1 MKLRIQIKEI
11 DFCDVIL
18 KTMPVL
24 QEKAPHDGSAISKI
38 ISVVT
43 QLPHE
48 VIRTM
53 LEAVSQE
60 DKCEIVALL
69 VGENK
74 EKLHQALSQLL
85 KKNEI
90 DVFLDEVNLN
100 NDLMLSVGISNLNYA
115 ALAAK
120 YLPFVRDGLII
131 GENPAMEMLH
141 AVLKL
146 PGMLLYGA
154 LAKIPQEKK
163 DEAVAYL
170 INKNKDRI
178 IAKLEDMIAN
188 QNIHIQLDDLKVEV

>member
-18 KTMPVL
+18 KAMPVL
-24 QEKAPHDGSAISKI
+24 QEKASNDGSAISKI
-38 ISVVT
+38 VSVVT

-53 LEAVSQE
+53 VEAVSQE

-69 VGENK
+69 VCDNK

-90 DVFLDEVNLN
+90 DVSLDEVSLS
-100 NDLMLSVGISNLNYA
+100 NDLALNIEVSNLNYA

-120 YLPFVRDGLII
+120 YLPLIRDGLII

-154 LAKIPQEKK
+154 LARIPQNKK

-178 IAKLEDMIAN
+178 IAKLEEMMVN
-188 QNIHIQLDDLKVEV
+188 QDIHIRLGDLNVEV

>member
-1 MKLRIQIKEI
+1 MKLSVQIKEI

-18 KTMPVL
+18 KAMPVL
-24 QEKAPHDGSAISKI
+24 QEKAPNDGSAIAKI
-38 ISVVT
+38 ISVVV

-69 VGENK
+69 VRENK
-74 EKLHQALSQLL
+74 AKLHQALSQLL

-90 DVFLDEVNLN
+90 DASLDEVSLS
-100 NDLMLSVGISNLNYA
+100 NDLSLNIGVSNLNYA
-115 ALAAK
+115 ALAEK
-120 YLPFVRDGLII
+120 YLPLMRNSVII
-131 GENPAMEMLH
+131 SENPITDMVAAL
-141 AVLKL
+141 LKL
-146 PGMLLYGA
+146 PSMLLYGA
-154 LAKIPQEKK
+154 LNKIPQTKK

-178 IAKLEDMIAN
+178 VAKLEEMMVN
-188 QNIHIQLDDLKVEV
+188 QDIHIRLDDLEVEV

>member
-18 KTMPVL
+18 KAMPVL
-24 QEKAPHDGSAISKI
+24 QEKASNDGSAISKI
-38 ISVVT
+38 VSVVT

-69 VGENK
+69 VRDNK

-90 DVFLDEVNLN
+90 DVSLDE
-100 NDLMLSVGISNLNYA
+100 MSLSEELELRVTVGNLNYA
-115 ALAAK
+115 ALVAK
-120 YLPFVRDGLII
+120 YLPAIREGLMNQD
-131 GENPAMEMLH
+131 NPVTAML
-141 AVLKL
+141 AALLKL
-146 PGMLLYGA
+146 PGALLYDT
-154 LAKIPQEKK
+154 LAKNPAGEKG
-163 DEAVAYL
+163 
-170 INKNKDRI
+170 
-178 IAKLEDMIAN
+178 
-188 QNIHIQLDDLKVEV
+188 

>member
-18 KTMPVL
+18 KAMPVL
-24 QEKAPHDGSAISKI
+24 QEKAPNDGSAISKI

-48 VIRTM
+48 VIRSM

-69 VGENK
+69 VRDNK

-90 DVFLDEVNLN
+90 DVSLDEVSLS
-100 NDLMLSVGISNLNYA
+100 NDLTLNIGVSNLNYA
-115 ALAAK
+115 ALTAK
-120 YLPFVRDGLII
+120 YLPLVRDGIII

-154 LAKIPQEKK
+154 LAKIPQNKK

-188 QNIHIQLDDLKVEV
+188 QDIHIRLDDLKVEV

>member
-18 KTMPVL
+18 KAMPVL
-24 QEKAPHDGSAISKI
+24 QEKAPHNGSAISKI

-69 VGENK
+69 VRENK
-74 EKLHQALSQLL
+74 EKLCQALSQLL

-90 DVFLDEVNLN
+90 DVSLDEVSLS
-100 NDLMLSVGISNLNYA
+100 NDLALNIEVSNLNYA
-115 ALAAK
+115 ALAVK
-120 YLPFVRDGLII
+120 YLPLVRDGLII

-154 LAKIPQEKK
+154 LAKIPQNKK

-170 INKNKDRI
+170 INKNKDKI
-178 IAKLEDMIAN
+178 IAKLEEKMAN
-188 QNIHIQLDDLKVEV
+188 QDIHIRLGDLNVEV

>member
-1 MKLRIQIKEI
+1 MTLRIQIKEI
-11 DFCDVIL
+11 DFCNVIL
-18 KTMPVL
+18 KAMPAL
-24 QEKAPHDGSAISKI
+24 QENAPDDGSAISKI

-43 QLPHE
+43 QLPQE
-48 VIRTM
+48 VIQTM

-69 VGENK
+69 VRDNK
-74 EKLHQALSQLL
+74 EKLHQTLSQLL

-90 DVFLDEVNLN
+90 DVALDEVSLS
-100 NDLMLSVGISNLNYA
+100 NDLALNIGVSNLNYA

-146 PGMLLYGA
+146 PGILLYGA
-154 LAKIPQEKK
+154 LAKIPQDKK

-178 IAKLEDMIAN
+178 IAKLEDMLAN
-188 QNIHIQLDDLKVEV
+188 QDIHIRLGDLKVEV

>member
-18 KTMPVL
+18 KAIPVL
-24 QEKAPHDGSAISKI
+24 QEKAPNDGSAIAKI
-38 ISVVT
+38 ISVVV

-69 VGENK
+69 VRENK
-74 EKLHQALSQLL
+74 EKLHHALSQLL
-85 KKNEI
+85 KQNDI
-90 DVFLDEVNLN
+90 DVSLDEVSLSNNLV
-100 NDLMLSVGISNLNYA
+100 LTIAVSNLNYP

-120 YLPFVRDGLII
+120 YLPSIRDSLIM
-131 GENPAMEMLH
+131 GENPAMETLS

-146 PGMLLYGA
+146 PGKLLYGA
-154 LAKIPQEKK
+154 LAKIPQSKK
-163 DEAVAYL
+163 DEAIAYL
-170 INKNKDRI
+170 INKNKERI
-178 IAKLEDMIAN
+178 VAKLEEMIAN
-188 QNIHIQLDDLKVEV
+188 QDIHIRLADLKAEV

>member
-11 DFCDVIL
+11 DFCDVIS
-18 KTMPVL
+18 KAMPVL
-24 QEKAPHDGSAISKI
+24 QEKAANDGSVISKI

-48 VIRTM
+48 VIQTM

-74 EKLHQALSQLL
+74 EKLRQALSQLL

-90 DVFLDEVNLN
+90 DVSLDEVNLS
-100 NDLMLSVGISNLNYA
+100 NDLVLAVGISNLNYA

-154 LAKIPQEKK
+154 LAKIPQDKK

-170 INKNKDRI
+170 VNKNKDKI
-178 IAKLEDMIAN
+178 IAKIEDMLVK
-188 QNIHIQLDDLKVEV
+188 QDIHIRLADLKVEV

>member
-11 DFCDVIL
+11 DFYDVVL
-18 KTMPVL
+18 KAMPVL
-24 QEKAPHDGSAISKI
+24 QEKAAHNGSAISKI

-100 NDLMLSVGISNLNYA
+100 NDLVLSVGISNLNYA

-188 QNIHIQLDDLKVEV
+188 QDIHIQLDDLKVEV

>member
-18 KTMPVL
+18 KTIPVL
-24 QEKAPHDGSAISKI
+24 QEKAPNDGSAISKI

-48 VIRTM
+48 VIHTM

-69 VGENK
+69 VRENK

-90 DVFLDEVNLN
+90 DVSLDEVSLS
-100 NDLMLSVGISNLNYA
+100 NDLALNIEVSNLNYA

-120 YLPFVRDGLII
+120 FLPLVRDGLII
-131 GENPAMEMLH
+131 GENPAVEMLH

-154 LAKIPQEKK
+154 LAKIPQNKK

-178 IAKLEDMIAN
+178 IAKLEEMMAN
-188 QNIHIQLDDLKVEV
+188 QDIHIRLGDLNVEV